1 MVKKQTGNATLTQR
15 HDNAMQ
21 PETAAETD
29 GGLYDR
35 HGYITTSVR
44 LTRDVMQALK
54 TAAYHADVN
63 KSEIIRRSIVE
74 YLKSHPELTTKP

>member
-1 MVKKQTGNATLTQR
+1 MVKKTTQR
-15 HDNAMQ
+15 DDNAIQ
-21 PETAAETD
+21 TPAEPVEPA

-44 LTRDVMQALK
+44 LTSDVMKALK

-74 YLKSHPELTTKP
+74 YLTRHPELTNKP